1 MHSTHQLRNETPGKI
16 ETKISA
22 QQATPFRYAGQI
34 WIADASGGL
43 FWPKHKI
50 LIVSDC
56 HFEKGSFLKQFA
68 NPIPTYDTITTI
80 SHIAE
85 LMICYEP
92 EHIICLGDSFHDL
105 NAGQRMLTKDI
116 FALQGLIAQ
125 APQWTWILGNHDP
138 DIPWQFGGARQHHLV
153 LDDIMLAH
161 EPESPEVLH
170 AAGAQFQIIGH
181 FHPKMS
187 VTIKRH
193 SMYGKCFVH
202 DEVTLIMPG
211 IGAFTGGLDVHEA
224 ALDRVV
230 VKSSRKYVLTYQNKI
245 YAL

>member
-1 MHSTHQLRNETPGKI
+1 MLTTNQPIHEAPSKVEQRIST
-16 ETKISA
+16 
-22 QQATPFRYAGQI
+22 QQATPFRFAGQI

-43 FWPKHKI
+43 FWPKHKT

-80 SHIAE
+80 SRIAE
-85 LMICYEP
+85 LMICYAP
-92 EHIICLGDSFHDL
+92 EHVVCLGDSFHDL
-105 NAGQRMLTKDI
+105 HAGQRMLGKDI
-116 FALQGLIAQ
+116 AALQGLIKQ
-125 APQWTWILGNHDP
+125 ATKWTWILGNHDP
-138 DIPWQFGGARQHHLV
+138 EIPWHFGGDRQHHLV
-153 LDDIMLAH
+153 LDNIMLAH
-161 EPESPEVLH
+161 EPETAMGLEH
-170 AAGAQFQIIGH
+170 ADAEFQIIGH

-202 DEVTLIMPG
+202 DDTTLIMPG
-211 IGAFTGGLDVHEA
+211 IGAFTGGLDVNES
-224 ALDRVV
+224 ALDNVV
-230 VKSSRKYVLTYQNKI
+230 AKPTRKYVLTYQDKI